1 MTLSPLDVKVET
13 PTPTEI
19 NQFAANSNE
28 SLRIQAVSTAL
39 SQALGA
45 LSEEPTDPAAPRQ
58 LSFTADWASPNRQQT
73 ISQEERERIRQE
85 ERERIRQEE
94 RDNVP

>member
-45 LSEEPTDPAAPRQ
+45 LSEEPTDPAAPHQ
-58 LSFTADWASPNRQQT
+58 LSFAADWTSPNRQQT

-85 ERERIRQEE
+85 ER
-94 RDNVP
+94 DNVP